1 MTMRISLFQGPIAA
15 ATPAHNLQRM
25 AEAAV
30 DCAGGLLVCPEMF
43 LTGYAIGRAA
53 AEQLAEPV
61 DGPAARRAAM
71 IAKETGT
78 AMLYGYPERGDDG
91 HVYNAAI
98 LIDQD
103 GATLLNYRKCHLFGE
118 IDRSMFRAGDRPSPI
133 VDLFG
138 FKTGVLICYDI
149 EFPEAVRDLALR
161 GAELI
166 AVPTALMQPYD
177 VIAKT
182 VVPARAVENQVF
194 VAYANH
200 CGQEGNLEYCGHSCI
215 VGPDGVDLVRAG
227 TGEEI
232 VAAEIDS
239 AALELSRPD
248 YTYLADRRPELYGTL
263 TKVPRS

>member
-1 MTMRISLFQGPIAA
+1 MRISLFQGPIAA
-15 ATPAHNLQRM
+15 GTPAENVQRM

-30 DCAGGLLVCPEMF
+30 DCAGGLLICPEMF
-43 LTGYAIGRAA
+43 LTGYAIGRDA
-53 AEQLAEPV
+53 AEELAEAV

-71 IAKETGT
+71 IARETGT
-78 AMLYGYPERGDDG
+78 ALLYGYPERAGDG
-91 HVYNAAI
+91 RVYNAAI
-98 LIDQD
+98 LIDDEGQ
-103 GATLLNYRKCHLFGE
+103 TLLNYRKTHLFGE
-118 IDRSMFRAGDRPSPI
+118 LDRSMFQAGDAAAP
-133 VDLFG
+133 VVELNG
-138 FKTGVLICYDI
+138 FKLGVLICYDI
-149 EFPEAVRDLALR
+149 EFPETVRDLALR
-161 GAELI
+161 GAELV

-200 CGQEGNLEYCGHSCI
+200 CGQEGNLEYCGHSCV

-232 VAAEIDS
+232 VAAEIDR
-239 AALELSRPD
+239 AALDLSRPE

-263 TKVPRS
+263 IEGLQP